1 MRKVRAVVCLLF
13 FCVCDVIVATV
24 VLRNVCE
31 HRRPC
36 PKREA
41 REFGR
46 ASPPPAGAR
55 CVCNCMTPFENWEC
69 EVFTIGTQGLQLRLR
84 LPRATPLAG
93 ACWRRSRVAPAR
105 GREDGDAALG
115 RKDETCRLC
124 VRWRQKSARRR
135 SVERGAARCS
145 ICLVSCVLSR
155 SWCWR
160 YVLGPTPP
168 PAVRTTGS
176 YGIS

>member
-105 GREDGDAALG
+105 GREDGDATLG
-115 RKDETCRLC
+115 HKDETCWRC
-124 VRWRQKSARRR
+124 VRWRKKSARRR
-135 SVERGAARCS
+135 SVERGAAPF
-145 ICLVSCVLSR
+145 VLFHVFR
-155 SWCWR
+155 P
-160 YVLGPTPP
+160 VLGVGDIFWDRHRRQRSEQPDLTEFPD
-168 PAVRTTGS
+168 
-176 YGIS
+176 